1 MKFSIRDLLLVT
13 MIVALGLGWGIERR
27 ALLAGKRDAE
37 EDAWDL
43 SRLVDPTV
51 DLAPWRLAELK
62 KKYAM
67 PD

>member
-1 MKFSIRDLLLVT
+1 MKFSIRDIMLVT
-13 MIVALGLGWGIERR
+13 VIVALALGWWIERR
-27 ALLAGKRDAE
+27 ALLTGKRDAE
-37 EDAWDL
+37 EDARDL

-62 KKYAM
+62 QKYAM

>member
-1 MKFSIRDLLLVT
+1 MRFSIRDIMLVT
-13 MIVALGLGWGIERR
+13 VIVALALGWWIERR

-37 EDAWDL
+37 EDARDL

-62 KKYAM
+62 QKYAM